1 MHTHSFTTPYLKYN
15 EENMYMLDDVD
26 IKLNNSNT
34 SYYSNN
40 TYYINSNE
48 LIKTNSIQYLE
59 LNIDYSLL
67 LENTKDIV
75 IRFVTN
81 KDNLDDLTILKIM
94 HTITCHVS
102 GYENDILD
110 DDILNYS
117 DKYIK
122 I

>member
-1 MHTHSFTTPYLKYN
+1 
-15 EENMYMLDDVD
+15 MLN

-34 SYYSNN
+34 LYYSNN

-59 LNIDYSLL
+59 LNIEYSLL

-94 HTITCHVS
+94 HTIKCHVS
-102 GYENDILD
+102 GYENDISD
-110 DDILNYS
+110 EDILIHS